1 MPQPMSPALDPTA
14 VALARLYD
22 VDLLEDPGD
31 LELYLALA
39 ARAAGRILEL
49 GVGSGRLA
57 VPLAA
62 AGWSVTGVD
71 LDPAMLARARARAVA
86 ADPQAAARL
95 DLVEGDARTVRLKE
109 RFGLAFVALNSL
121 LLFGDRAGQ
130 AAAIQCLADHL
141 APGGIAVVD
150 VWLPDADDLGRYD
163 GRVLLEFVRADP
175 ETGRT
180 VVKTGSALHD
190 AASQSIQLTTI
201 YDEGGPGEPPAR
213 WLRSDRI
220 RLVGADELRAAAEA
234 AGLTTEVMAGG
245 YDLEP
250 IGPGSER
257 AVLVAVRG

>member
-1 MPQPMSPALDPTA
+1 VSPALDPTA

-22 VDLLEDPGD
+22 VDLLDDPGD

-39 ARAAGRILEL
+39 ARADGRILEL

-71 LDPAMLARARARAVA
+71 LDPAMLARARARAA
-86 ADPQAAARL
+86 AAGPETAARL
-95 DLVEGDARTVRLKE
+95 ELVEGDARTLRLAD
-109 RFGLAFVALNSL
+109 RFRLAIVPLNSL
-121 LLFGDRAGQ
+121 LLFGDRASQ
-130 AAAIQCLADHL
+130 AAAIQALADHL
-141 APGGIAVVD
+141 EPGGIGVVD
-150 VWLPDADDLGRYD
+150 AWLPDADDLARYD
-163 GRVLLEFVRADP
+163 GRVILEYTQVDP

-180 VVKTGSALHD
+180 VVKTGAAFHD
-190 AASQSIQLTTI
+190 AATQSIDLTTI
-201 YDEGGPGEPPAR
+201 YEEGGQGEPSVR

-234 AGLTTEVMAGG
+234 AGLEVEVMAGG

-250 IGPGSER
+250 IGPGADR
-257 AVLVAVRG
+257 AVLIAVRP